1 MPYSYRNPLSRASR
15 HPDHRPKTP
24 PQYRNETVSTGSRQ
38 HVRPSFPETF
48 LDDYTPIDR
57 HNNSHGD
64 TQDGH
69 FVDEEE
75 RDPHDL
81 SLNPALG
88 VRSSVVDNML
98 LSLDQFSASNAA
110 DCSFDDSLPYDSPHQ
125 QQENFSAYSAYHHH
139 SNSNSNNDH
148 NITGSANGRNTG
160 GNGTRTNNHYHS
172 GGENTRYRSHT
183 LSSSVSSDVET
194 YTQHGS
200 HSEGHRLQNHHRSN
214 SRGYRSNSNLNKQ
227 PTIRHVDGGSEG
239 ERSSYRSK
247 VYDSQRAIGSN
258 HRSQGRTTP
267 RFVRRESTGSASSSV
282 DLNEMLATT
291 SIYGTRRSA
300 SFDYG
305 STLPSRANGR
315 DTSFGHRDTMM
326 QYDDM
331 NAAPTPTVLLGPR
344 KEFAPPALP
353 DHASNVHSSTPPDT
367 ASRTPTLAHKNSTRS
382 ARSMYSRKN
391 KSDTLGTSTI
401 RGRSDEYNKYFGDSQ
416 DQIPPVPALNQASAP
431 SPTIAR
437 SKQPL
442 PTNFPVE
449 SLNTP
454 PSKER
459 QGFFRRVFGSS
470 RQSSPS
476 QQSDLSPHSTRD
488 NESDPSKHDNA
499 SNQPR
504 PYRPSR
510 LPSDPSTVTNSSC
523 AARENPPMVTKK
535 PSSFFRRRKKS
546 VVENTPPPMLP
557 LSNLSSTDVSKPES
571 QGPEKLRIS
580 TATDSIRTDSLSKAM
595 KPYLSDM
602 DSPKHS
608 PKNSPRESPKPS
620 SRGGR
625 KSRDRHETDES
636 DMGSPRKR
644 EKPRIKEAEIESA
657 KKLQK
662 LGYLPSSKSRRTTG
676 ASKTKS
682 SSRSHSRATNYD
694 GSFLADSSGN
704 EGLSSRQSG
713 DKQSRRPQTS
723 PDPPAQQSDHSTP
736 GPKHDA
742 VLSDRVNGGKSQSG
756 DPNSSSLLEPA
767 PSSAHSKNNQQT
779 SAPASPRSMQ
789 FEPTPSRR
797 KQSGL
802 HIDTS
807 GKTIITTEKDKSPR
821 ISTSTSITSN
831 YHTAQSTPVPSS
843 DENLAW
849 GSTAMAPL
857 QGSADAAG
865 DGLDENT
872 PSPEERQQA
881 QKIFDNN
888 DEELAAGKYTA
899 AWLGTPDRAMLRKAY
914 MDLFDWSDMN
924 ILSSLRSLCTK
935 IALKG
940 EAQQVDRVLDAF
952 SCRWCECN
960 PNHGFKATDVVHTI
974 SYSLLLLNT
983 DLHLAD
989 IDQKMTKPQFIKNTM
1004 PTIQR
1009 VVIEAAPEA
1018 FSTAQPSKPQTKQIA
1033 ESEKTGHAK
1042 PSPVPPL
1049 EKQPSHSP
1057 TAAEKSD
1064 EPPTIDI
1071 PIIEHPNLPPPRLSS
1086 RASFLDT
1093 GHGMQSL
1100 AGPLVST
1107 PFNGT
1112 MKAWEAQIETVLKD
1126 YYISIHKQ
1134 KLPLRGVTTG
1144 SDEHI
1149 SAPGGFLT
1157 LTHNMLRRTPSTISR
1172 TGAGET
1178 YRGRGAEN
1186 RLNAARWSSKARSRP
1201 RLYPPSAMGSS
1212 RTSLDDQSFVWS
1224 PSGSSTWSKNSLG
1237 KTLTSMSVDSLG
1249 SEYPRGDYQQSIGFA
1264 NALSHAIIR
1273 EDSTHSIAA
1282 SEDPARVAMVLEDES
1297 LELAGAPWA
1306 KEGSLKHKHH
1316 LDSIDKRAK
1325 DRNWNETFAVIQRGW
1340 MRLFSFNSNNK
1351 SSRLR
1356 PKQRQNGGIVVGG
1369 GNWMEN
1375 ADETWKF
1382 LLRHT
1387 IASALPAPGYSKSR
1401 PHVWA
1406 LSLPTGAV
1414 HLFQVGTADIVKE
1427 FVSTANYW
1435 SARLSKGPL
1444 FGAVS
1449 NIEYGWSDAV
1459 INNAVSSID
1468 DSNLPSSAPSSSG
1481 SAHLPRPSLQSS
1493 IRSSIDQQSVRPRLP
1508 ADRIMLSDWRPPQQ
1522 SMMASTSEA
1531 EQLETLRSYV
1541 KHVEQELQRHNEL
1554 RPALMLAFTPKHAN
1568 YSKALHNWERKS
1580 SYLLREIV
1588 KFRTYIDSLV
1598 WAETM
1603 RQRIYQADAA
1613 KGKVLNTASEDP
1625 VEA

>member
-15 HPDHRPKTP
+15 HPDHRPQTP
-24 PQYRNETVSTGSRQ
+24 PQYRNEAVSTGSRQ

-64 TQDGH
+64 AQDGDS
-69 FVDEEE
+69 VDEEE

-125 QQENFSAYSAYHHH
+125 QQENFSAYSSSYHHH
-139 SNSNSNNDH
+139 SNNNSNND
-148 NITGSANGRNTG
+148 NIIASSANGRNTG
-160 GNGTRTNNHYHS
+160 TNSTRINNHYHS

-194 YTQHGS
+194 YTQRSSHGES
-200 HSEGHRLQNHHRSN
+200 HRPQNHHWSN
-214 SRGYRSNSNLNKQ
+214 SRGYRSNSNSNKQ

-258 HRSQGRTTP
+258 DHSQ
-267 RFVRRESTGSASSSV
+267 
-282 DLNEMLATT
+282 
-291 SIYGTRRSA
+291 
-300 SFDYG
+300 
-305 STLPSRANGR
+305 
-315 DTSFGHRDTMM
+315 
-326 QYDDM
+326 
-331 NAAPTPTVLLGPR
+331 VLLGPR
-344 KEFAPPALP
+344 KEFAPPVLP
-353 DHASNVHSSTPPDT
+353 DHASIIHSSTPPDT

-416 DQIPPVPALNQASAP
+416 DQIPPVPALNQAPAAP

-470 RQSSPS
+470 KQSSSPS

-488 NESDPSKHDNA
+488 NESDPSSRHDNNA
-499 SNQPR
+499 SHQQR
-504 PYRPSR
+504 PYKPSR
-510 LPSDPSTVTNSSC
+510 LPSDPSTVTNS
-523 AARENPPMVTKK
+523 AARENPPVVTKK

-546 VVENTPPPMLP
+546 IVENTPPPMLP

-580 TATDSIRTDSLSKAM
+580 TATDSIRTESLSKAM

-608 PKNSPRESPKPS
+608 PKHSPRESPKPS

-625 KSRDRHETDES
+625 K
-636 DMGSPRKR
+636 
-644 EKPRIKEAEIESA
+644 EKPRVKEAEIQAA
-657 KKLQK
+657 KNLQK
-662 LGYLPSSKSRRTTG
+662 LGYLPSSKHSRRTTG
-676 ASKTKS
+676 ASKGKS

-713 DKQSRRPQTS
+713 DKRPRRPQTS
-723 PDPPAQQSDHSTP
+723 PDPPAHQSDHSTP
-736 GPKHDA
+736 GPKHDV

-767 PSSAHSKNNQQT
+767 PSSANSKSNNNQQT

-789 FEPTPSRR
+789 FEPTPSRQ

-807 GKTIITTEKDKSPR
+807 SKTIFTTEKDKSPR

-857 QGSADAAG
+857 QGSTDAAG

-899 AWLGTPDRAMLRKAY
+899 AWLGTPDRVMLRKAY

-1018 FSTAQPSKPQTKQIA
+1018 FSTTQPSKPQTKQNA
-1033 ESEKTGHAK
+1033 ESDRTGHTKA
-1042 PSPVPPL
+1042 SPVPL
-1049 EKQPSHSP
+1049 EKPPSHSP

-1071 PIIEHPNLPPPRLSS
+1071 PIIEHPNIPPPRLSS

-1144 SDEHI
+1144 KL
-1149 SAPGGFLT
+1149 P
-1157 LTHNMLRRTPSTISR
+1157 PPISR

-1224 PSGSSTWSKNSLG
+1224 PSGSSTWSKNSLE

-1273 EDSTHSIAA
+1273 EDSAHSIAP

-1340 MRLFSFNSNNK
+1340 MRLFSFNSHNK
-1351 SSRLR
+1351 SSRLK
-1356 PKQRQNGGIVVGG
+1356 PKQRQNGGIIVGG

-1468 DSNLPSSAPSSSG
+1468 DSNIPSSAPSSSG

-1522 SMMASTSEA
+1522 SMMASTSSEA

-1613 KGKVLNTASEDP
+1613 KEKELDTGDNQDP

>member
-1 MPYSYRNPLSRASR
+1 MPSSYRNPLSRASR
-15 HPDHRPKTP
+15 HPDHRPQTP
-24 PQYRNETVSTGSRQ
+24 PQYRKETVSTRSRQ
-38 HVRPSFPETF
+38 LVRPSFPETF
-48 LDDYTPIDR
+48 LDDFNPIDR
-57 HNNSHGD
+57 HNNNHGD
-64 TQDGH
+64 VQDVDS
-69 FVDEEE
+69 VDEDE

-98 LSLDQFSASNAA
+98 LSLDQFSPSDAA

-125 QQENFSAYSAYHHH
+125 QQESFSAYSSYHHH
-139 SNSNSNNDH
+139 SDNNSNNH
-148 NITGSANGRNTG
+148 NNFSSSANSRIFSNRNNNSYNNDNSN
-160 GNGTRTNNHYHS
+160 GNDTS
-172 GGENTRYRSHT
+172 DNTRFRSHT
-183 LSSSVSSDVET
+183 LSSSVSSDVEP
-194 YTQHGS
+194 YTHKGS
-200 HSEGHRLQNHHRSN
+200 HGQRHRHQNRHEADG
-214 SRGYRSNSNLNKQ
+214 RGYRSNSNPKKQ
-227 PTIRHVDGGSEG
+227 PTIRHVDGSSEG
-239 ERSSYRSK
+239 ERTTYRSK
-247 VYDSQRAIGSN
+247 VYDSQRAISSN
-258 HRSQGRTTP
+258 DRSQSRTTP
-267 RFVRRESTGSASSSV
+267 RFVRRESTGSASSSI

-315 DTSFGHRDTMM
+315 DPSFGHRDTMM

-344 KEFAPPALP
+344 KEFAPPALS
-353 DHASNVHSSTPPDT
+353 DHASTVHASTPPET
-367 ASRTPTLAHKNSTRS
+367 SRTPSLAHKNSTRS

-401 RGRSDEYNKYFGDSQ
+401 RGRNDEYNKYFGESQ
-416 DQIPPVPALNQASAP
+416 DLIPPVPALNQSSAP

-442 PTNFPVE
+442 PATFPVE
-449 SLNTP
+449 NVSTP

-470 RQSSPS
+470 KQSSPS
-476 QQSDLSPHSTRD
+476 QSDVSPHSARD
-488 NESDPSKHDNA
+488 NETDPSRYDNV
-499 SNQPR
+499 SIHPR
-504 PYRPSR
+504 PYRPPPVPR
-510 LPSDPSTVTNSSC
+510 DPSTANNAT
-523 AARENPPMVTKK
+523 RENPPVVTKK

-546 VVENTPPPMLP
+546 VVENVPPPLLP
-557 LSNLSSTDVSKPES
+557 LSNLSSTEVPKPES
-571 QGPEKLRIS
+571 LETEKLRIS
-580 TATDSIRTDSLSKAM
+580 PATDSLRTDSLSRAM

-608 PKNSPRESPKPS
+608 PTHSSKPS
-620 SRGGR
+620 SRGG
-625 KSRDRHETDES
+625 KSRDQQETDES
-636 DMGSPRKR
+636 DIESPVKR
-644 EKPRIKEAEIESA
+644 EKLRVKAPEIKSS

-662 LGYLPSSKSRRTTG
+662 LGYLSNPNSSRRAAG
-676 ASKTKS
+676 ASKTSPKS
-682 SSRSHSRATNYD
+682 NSHSRATNFD

-704 EGLSSRQSG
+704 EGLSTKHSG
-713 DKQSRRPQTS
+713 NKNKQSRRPQTS
-723 PDPPAQQSDHSTP
+723 PDPPSQQYEHSTP
-736 GPKHDA
+736 RPKGEL

-756 DPNSSSLLEPA
+756 DSNSNSLLEPTIS
-767 PSSAHSKNNQQT
+767 PAHSKQA
-779 SAPASPRSMQ
+779 SAPASPNSTQ
-789 FEPTPSRR
+789 SEHTSRQ
-797 KQSGL
+797 KQAGL

-807 GKTIITTEKDKSPR
+807 GKPLFATDKDKSPR

-849 GSTAMAPL
+849 GSTAMAPS
-857 QGSADAAG
+857 QGNLDTT
-865 DGLDENT
+865 DGGLHENT
-872 PSPEERQQA
+872 PCPEDRQQA

-888 DEELAAGKYTA
+888 DEELAAGRYTA
-899 AWLGTPDRAMLRKAY
+899 AWLGTPDRGMLRKAY

-989 IDQKMTKPQFIKNTM
+989 IEQKMTKPQFIKNTM

-1009 VVIEAAPEA
+1009 VVTEAAPEA
-1018 FSTAQPSKPQTKQIA
+1018 FGTSQSSRPQTKQTA
-1033 ESEKTGHAK
+1033 ESEGSHPKN
-1042 PSPVPPL
+1042 SPVPYL
-1049 EKQPSHSP
+1049 DKQFSHSP
-1057 TAAEKSD
+1057 TTIERSD

-1071 PIIEHPNLPPPRLSS
+1071 PIIEHPSMPPPRLSS

-1093 GHGMQSL
+1093 GHGLQSL

-1112 MKAWEAQIETVLKD
+1112 MKAWEAQVEMVLKD
-1126 YYISIHKQ
+1126 YYTSIHKQ
-1134 KLPLRGVTTG
+1134 KLPLRGVTTE

-1149 SAPGGFLT
+1149 PAHGGFLT

-1172 TGAGET
+1172 AGAGDT

-1273 EDSTHSIAA
+1273 EDSAHSIAP
-1282 SEDPARVAMVLEDES
+1282 SEDPARVAMVLEDEG

-1351 SSRLR
+1351 SSRLK
-1356 PKQRQNGGIVVGG
+1356 PKQRQNGGLVVGG

-1414 HLFQVGTADIVKE
+1414 HLFQVE

-1459 INNAVSSID
+1459 INNAVSSLD
-1468 DSNLPSSAPSSSG
+1468 DSNLPNSAPSSSS
-1481 SAHLPRPSLQSS
+1481 SAPLPRPSLQSS
-1493 IRSSIDQQSVRPRLP
+1493 IRSSIDQGVRPRLP
-1508 ADRIMLSDWRPPQQ
+1508 ADRIVLSDWRPPQQ
-1522 SMMASTSEA
+1522 SMMASTSSEA

-1598 WAETM
+1598 WAETQ
-1603 RQRIYQADAA
+1603 RERIYQADAA
-1613 KGKVLNTASEDP
+1613 KEEESNTGNPAP
-1625 VEA
+1625 VET